1 MLVTTGDLLTAL
13 TLYLLSIMQGVEE
26 HYMYT
31 NNENREWKFWTLM
44 PIFLDAAAFHFPTLS
59 GLQRRNTINFQG
71 NIVYLTQW
79 NLILDSPLVVHLQ
92 VRGKE
97 LL

>member
-31 NNENREWKFWTLM
+31 NNENREWKF
-44 PIFLDAAAFHFPTLS
+44 
-59 GLQRRNTINFQG
+59 
-71 NIVYLTQW
+71 
-79 NLILDSPLVVHLQ
+79 
-92 VRGKE
+92 
-97 LL
+97 